1 MGNGLT
7 KDGTEI
13 FRGRLMDAARAGEYT
28 SVPSVSAKQ
37 VQKPTTAPT
46 AALEWERRT
55 SMRLVDADVADKWMQ
70 QNNAFIDSAILKAIP
85 TISAVPVVRCREC
98 THYKICDEWKNG
110 KRMLCEIHHHSYL
123 DHDGDNHFCS
133 WGQRKI
139 ETVLPK
145 SDAKDESLEE
155 THANTRKNAR

>member
-1 MGNGLT
+1 M
-7 KDGTEI
+7 
-13 FRGRLMDAARAGEYT
+13 RLIDADRAASIENLDQYSDLAAALGD
-28 SVPSVSAKQ
+28 
-37 VQKPTTAPT
+37 VQTVRDILSDAPT
-46 AALEWERRT
+46 
-55 SMRLVDADVADKWMQ
+55 
-70 QNNAFIDSAILKAIP
+70 ID
-85 TISAVPVVRCREC
+85 AVPVVRCREC

>member
-1 MGNGLT
+1 
-7 KDGTEI
+7 
-13 FRGRLMDAARAGEYT
+13 
-28 SVPSVSAKQ
+28 
-37 VQKPTTAPT
+37 
-46 AALEWERRT
+46 
-55 SMRLVDADVADKWMQ
+55 MRLVDADVADKWMQ

-85 TISAVPVVRCREC
+85 TIDAVPVVRCREC

-145 SDAKDESLEE
+145 SDAKYESLEADHE
-155 THANTRKNAR
+155 VSE

>member
-1 MGNGLT
+1 MKEHIERAAVEKFIEDGLNNPD
-7 KDGTEI
+7 KNKAFGHDAIAIMAEI
-13 FRGRLMDAARAGEYT
+13 HYMPA
-28 SVPSVSAKQ
+28 
-37 VQKPTTAPT
+37 
-46 AALEWERRT
+46 
-55 SMRLVDADVADKWMQ
+55 ADV
-70 QNNAFIDSAILKAIP
+70 
-85 TISAVPVVRCREC
+85 VEVVRCREC

-145 SDAKDESLEE
+145 SEAKDESLEG
-155 THANTRKNAR
+155 